1 MPGSNPV
8 DQAHDCHPSTDGQGS
23 PRIADPSGF
32 VSLVGAGPGC
42 PDLITLRG
50 LKALA
55 AAEVILYDALLD
67 PAYAE
72 YFPRQALALSVGKRC
87 GKARVEQS
95 GIHRLMIGHALCG
108 RRVVRLK
115 GGDPLIFGRGGEE
128 AQALEAAG
136 IPFEVI
142 PGVSALQAGAAGAG
156 FPLTYRGVS
165 RRITVLEGH
174 HLPETPAAWRNLV
187 ASDGTIAVY
196 MGTRTIQAL
205 SQSLLEHGAAP
216 TLPVALV
223 EQAHVRPDQHLLDP
237 GPCGRRRPPPSHQ
250 WPRTLLHRRGPAPP
264 VPPPPWRSPM
274 SLLPLFLDLHGKR
287 VLVVGGGSVARAKL
301 TALRPIRLPV
311 PGPCPW
317 SFLQPS

>member
-1 MPGSNPV
+1 MPGFKHV
-8 DQAHDCHPSTDGQGS
+8 DQVLSRPLSAVGS
-23 PRIADPSGF
+23 RTPPAADSSGF

-50 LKALA
+50 LRALA

-72 YFPRQALALSVGKRC
+72 YFPEQALALSVGKRC
-87 GKARVEQS
+87 GKVQAEQS
-95 GIHRLMIGHALCG
+95 DIHRLMIDHARCG

-156 FPLTYRGVS
+156 FPLTHRGIS
-165 RRITVLEGH
+165 RRITILEGH
-174 HLPETPAAWRNLV
+174 HLPETPAAWRDLV
-187 ASDGTIAVY
+187 ASGGTIAVY
-196 MGTRTIQAL
+196 MGMRTLQTL
-205 SQSLLEHGAAP
+205 SRSLLDHGAAP

-223 EQAHVRPDQHLLDP
+223 EQAQCPGQTSTFSTLAHAAAGALHPTTP
-237 GPCGRRRPPPSHQ
+237 GPGLFFIGEALHHRFHPTLEIPHEPIAPVSGSARETRARGGRRE
-250 WPRTLLHRRGPAPP
+250 RRA
-264 VPPPPWRSPM
+264 S
-274 SLLPLFLDLHGKR
+274 
-287 VLVVGGGSVARAKL
+287 
-301 TALRPIRLPV
+301 
-311 PGPCPW
+311 
-317 SFLQPS
+317 

>member
-8 DQAHDCHPSTDGQGS
+8 DHAQDGHPSTDGQGS

-196 MGTRTIQAL
+196 MGMRTIQAL

-223 EQAHVRPDQHLLDP
+223 EQAQCS
-237 GPCGRRRPPPSHQ
+237 GQTSTFS
-250 WPRTLLHRRGPAPP
+250 TLAHAAAG
-264 VPPPPWRSPM
+264 
-274 SLLPLFLDLHGKR
+274 
-287 VLVVGGGSVARAKL
+287 
-301 TALRPIRLPV
+301 ALRPATSGPGLFFIGEALHHRFHPTLEIPHEPIAPV
-311 PGPCPW
+311 SG
-317 SFLQPS
+317 SSREARAHGGRRERRAS